1 MLMKSA
7 ILSEMC
13 ERLNS
18 NATNYTV
25 FLQSYQVTATAGESS
40 GNRVSSAL
48 GAEALAVEFQEVTED
63 EIVAEIQDS
72 LMFSGD
78 TGEGPDAEVIASV
91 EFANCLDELLAE
103 VRKQAK
109 AANKIERFWL
119 KTGHPAYPVFWD
131 FALLFSRTDAS
142 LVIIGSASD

>member
-1 MLMKSA
+1 
-7 ILSEMC
+7 
-13 ERLNS
+13 
-18 NATNYTV
+18 
-25 FLQSYQVTATAGESS
+25 
-40 GNRVSSAL
+40 
-48 GAEALAVEFQEVTED
+48 VTED

-72 LMFSGD
+72 LMFPGD
-78 TGEGPDAEVIASV
+78 TGAGPDAEMIASV

-103 VRKQAK
+103 LRKYAK

-131 FALLFSRTDAS
+131 FALLFSSADAS